1 MSIALFS
8 RHSDAESY
16 QRQLREAGIAAEV
29 HGCTGIKD
37 AARIDAPADQFERAY
52 QLMVDWDARDG
63 GLSGI
68 IRCPEC
74 RSLRVEYPQYSH
86 KSIAPNLLVGFLANI
101 GAMPKEF
108 YCQDCH
114 YTWPKEG
121 TRPSKARPHMAP
133 YYFIEGVPQ
142 QPQKEAEHPVHT

>member
-8 RHSDAESY
+8 RRADAELY
-16 QRQLREAGIAAEV
+16 QRRLKEAGIAAEI
-29 HGCTGIKD
+29 HDSASNKN
-37 AARIDAPADQFERAY
+37 AARINAPADQFERAY
-52 QLMVDWDARDG
+52 RLMLDWDAQDG
-63 GLSGI
+63 GLSGV

-101 GAMPKEF
+101 GAVPKAF

-114 YTWPKEG
+114 YTWPREG
-121 TRPSKARPHMAP
+121 TKPSRVRPHMAP
-133 YYFIEGVPQ
+133 YYFIEGIAQSPQ
-142 QPQKEAEHPVHT
+142 TASQHPVHS

>member
-8 RHSDAESY
+8 RRSDAESY
-16 QRQLREAGIAAEV
+16 QKRLSEAGIAAET
-29 HGCTGIKD
+29 HDSTSLKN

-52 QLMVDWDARDG
+52 QLMLDWDAQDG
-63 GLSGI
+63 GLTGV

-86 KSIAPNLLVGFLANI
+86 KSIMPNLFVGLLANI

-108 YCQDCH
+108 YCFDCH

-133 YYFIEGVPQ
+133 YYFIEGVAQSPKTE
-142 QPQKEAEHPVHT
+142 PHHAVHS